1 MEHAE
6 HPFGCVRF
14 QYLQNRNS
22 IQLGKL
28 MKNILLAFWPEL
40 KGFREGIFV
49 PIYGYAVPIKITCLN
64 GRWFIARRKIKS
76 PIVLTLLCPEDRVG
90 KIWPY
95 SQLIVSRT
103 CALSIFFHEYL
114 LKYVNLKYE
123 VINKVS
129 SINMKLP
136 SFLIFI
142 SVSFIRN

>member
-1 MEHAE
+1 M
-6 HPFGCVRF
+6 
-14 QYLQNRNS
+14 
-22 IQLGKL
+22 
-28 MKNILLAFWPEL
+28 
-40 KGFREGIFV
+40 
-49 PIYGYAVPIKITCLN
+49 LN

-129 SINMKLP
+129 SINMKLTSSLIYSACRLSEIKIGEEHMDETVP
-136 SFLIFI
+136 FLFSYFPVLIDNI
-142 SVSFIRN
+142 SCRFLF